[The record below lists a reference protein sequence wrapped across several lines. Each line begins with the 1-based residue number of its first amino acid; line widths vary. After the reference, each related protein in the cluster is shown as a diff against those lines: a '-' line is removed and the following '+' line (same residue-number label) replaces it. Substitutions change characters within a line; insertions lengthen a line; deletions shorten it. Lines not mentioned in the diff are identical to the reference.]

1 MIHAAMQHN
10 NFDEA
15 GEIASVMTHRS

>member
-1 MIHAAMQHN
+1 MIHAALQHN

-15 GEIASVMTHRS
+15 GEIASVMTRRS